1 MSLRKILLAS
11 LSGLLAGCT
20 LFGADPIPTPYPTTY
35 LPTVIALTGEAAL
48 ATSFA
53 LTPAPSPTSTPE
65 PTQTSI
71 PPTPLPSET
80 PTPEPAVPLAQIQFL
95 APGPL
100 SKIASPLN
108 LQAKVVAGESEV
120 VQVSLLGEDGRLLA
134 RTIQRL
140 PRRPSGVYLPLKIPF
155 EIRAAAEAGWIQ
167 ISTLDK
173 HGHIQAL
180 NSLNLILLSVGESV
194 INPAGNVIYE
204 RLVLYTPEENASI
217 SGGQLQ
223 VTGRFWPFNDQPF
236 FLELILPDGQVAG
249 TRVLTLK
256 GLETQEF
263 SATIPYKVSESTL
276 ALLTVRQMDAR
287 LNLPLYIYT
296 RAVTLNP

>member
-1 MSLRKILLAS
+1 MTLRKILLAS

-20 LFGADPIPTPYPTTY
+20 LLGADPIPTPYPTDY

-48 ATSFA
+48 ATASA
-53 LTPAPSPTSTPE
+53 LTPTPPPTFTPE
-65 PTQTSI
+65 PTQTPI

-80 PTPEPAVPLAQIQFL
+80 PTPAPGVPLAQIQFL

-155 EIRAAAEAGWIQ
+155 EIRAAAEAGLVQ
-167 ISTLDK
+167 ISSLDK
-173 HGHIQAL
+173 HGRIQAL

-204 RLVLYTPEENASI
+204 RVVLYTPEENANI
-217 SGGQLQ
+217 TGGQLQ

-256 GLETQEF
+256 GLDPQEF
-263 SATIPYKVSESTL
+263 STTIPYKVSESTP
-276 ALLTVRQMDAR
+276 AFLTIRQMDAR
-287 LNLPLYIYT
+287 LNLPLYVYT
-296 RAVTLNP
+296 RPVTLNP